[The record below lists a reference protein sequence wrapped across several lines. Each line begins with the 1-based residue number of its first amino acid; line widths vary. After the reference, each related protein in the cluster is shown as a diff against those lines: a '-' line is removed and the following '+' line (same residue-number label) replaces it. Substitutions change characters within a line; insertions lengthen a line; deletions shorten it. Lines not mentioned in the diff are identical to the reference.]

1 MVQGAKTAGIKV
13 LPGPWD
19 LPATN
24 SLILWAGPFM
34 KRLAQNAFHKTLAGI
49 DIGAALERHL
59 ERDGAAI
66 RAGDG
71 VLDLRAFRTIL
82 AIAYGKAS
90 VAMAEGFARILAP
103 EFPVEGLLVAPSAR
117 RAVPGW
123 QVFMGGHPIPTE
135 GSLAAGR
142 AILERLAQCDEKTL
156 VVFLI
161 SGGGSAMVEHPLD
174 PSISLGDFQALH
186 RALVTC
192 GAPIEEINVVRKHL
206 STTKGGRLAAAARH
220 SVKLTLAISDVPLG
234 EESAL
239 ASGPTLP
246 DPSTILDAERVAHAC
261 ELLPKLPASLR
272 AIFEKH
278 GLRETP
284 KEGDPAFAQA
294 HFVRVLSVHD
304 LFHAAHHSCEAEG
317 FVCECDDSTDGWP
330 IEKAA
335 DYLLAQLAEQ
345 KKANPHHRVAV
356 VADGELSSPVTGNGI
371 GGRNSAFVLACV
383 PKIAGKDITVLS
395 AGTDGIDGNS
405 PAAGAVADGETLARA
420 RNAGLAVGDFA
431 RRSDAYT
438 FFERLGDAIVTGPT
452 GNNLRDLRILMA

>member
-1 MVQGAKTAGIKV
+1 
-13 LPGPWD
+13 
-19 LPATN
+19 
-24 SLILWAGPFM
+24 M
-34 KRLAQNAFHKTLAGI
+34 KRMAQNAFHKTLAGI
-49 DIGAALERHL
+49 DIEAALERHL
-59 ERDGAAI
+59 DRDGALI
-66 RAGDG
+66 SAGDG

-82 AIAYGKAS
+82 AVAYGKAS

-103 EFPVEGLLVAPSAR
+103 EFPVEGLLVAPSGR
-117 RAVPGW
+117 PVTTPGW
-123 QVFMGGHPIPTE
+123 HVFVGGHPIPDA
-135 GSLAAGR
+135 GSFAAGR
-142 AILERLAQCDEKTL
+142 AVLERLARCDETTL

-161 SGGGSAMVEHPLD
+161 SGGGSAMVEQPLD

-192 GAPIEEINVVRKHL
+192 GAPIEDINVVRKHL
-206 STTKGGRLAAAARH
+206 SATKGGRLAAAAPR
-220 SVKLTLAISDVPLG
+220 SMKLTLAISDVPLG

-246 DPSTILDAERVAHAC
+246 DPSTVLDAERVAHAC
-261 ELLPKLPASLR
+261 GLVALLPASLR
-272 AIFEKH
+272 AIFERH

-284 KEGDPAFAQA
+284 REGDAAFARA

-304 LFHAAHHSCEAEG
+304 LFHAAHHACEAEG

-335 DYLLAQLAEQ
+335 DYLLAQLAAQ

-356 VADGELSSPVTGNGI
+356 IADGELSSPVTGDGI

-405 PAAGAVADGETLARA
+405 PACGAVADGETLARA
-420 RNAGLAVGDFA
+420 RSAGLAVEDFA